1 MDIDAQAKE
10 SAQIIK
16 DGGIIAYPTDTLYAL
31 GVDATNPD
39 AVRRLFALKQSPPD
53 KNFLIM
59 VKDVAMLKQYA
70 DVSLYGEKLL
80 ETIWPGPLSLV
91 APRLNVEILK
101 EVNKGVE
108 IGSRMTNHPFR
119 EVFFKYIDVPITATS
134 ANISGCSPLTS
145 PEEIKK
151 QFPNIDYVVDGG
163 ICTGNPSTVVSI
175 EGEILSV
182 IRAGAISVEALE
194 KTWQGIVG
202 KKGRVTH
209 ANSTT
214 IQ

>member
-1 MDIDAQAKE
+1 MVIDTQARL
-10 SAQIIK
+10 SAKIIK
-16 DGGIIAYPTDTLYAL
+16 EGGIIAYSTDTLYAL

-59 VKDVAMLKQYA
+59 VKDIAMLKRYA

-80 ETIWPGPLSLV
+80 ETMWPGPLSIL
-91 APRLNVEILK
+91 APRRIDSDIK
-101 EVNKGVE
+101 EVSGNNK
-108 IGSRMTNHPFR
+108 IGFRMPNHPFR
-119 EVFFKYIDVPITATS
+119 EAFFNCIDVPITATS
-134 ANISGCSPLTS
+134 TNISGSSPLTS
-145 PEEIKK
+145 PEDIKK
-151 QFPNIDYVVDGG
+151 QFPNIDYVVDAG
-163 ICTGNPSTVVSI
+163 ICTGNPSTVVSV

-182 IRAGAISVEALE
+182 IREGVISVEALE

-202 KKGRVTH
+202 TKGRVIY